1 MHLKDQAYE
10 QVRDLVLSG
19 ELAPGDLLSERQ
31 LVSRLGMSKTPIRV
45 ALERLDRDGF
55 LEILPQR
62 GARIREPTEREIVD
76 YYDFR
81 IALESWIV
89 KRATGHARKRDLQK
103 LNRIVARQQKLLPGT
118 GEAIVAPYTALDA
131 EFHQALAETAGN
143 AEIVKTMQTQR
154 DKLALVL
161 SIILRRNP
169 EWLLTTTAE
178 HERIVQAIESHDAD
192 LAERE
197 IVEHLEHGK
206 DFLTHSLAA
215 MSTS

>member
-62 GARIREPTEREIVD
+62 GARIREPSPREIVD

-81 IALESWIV
+81 TALESWV
-89 KRATGHARKRDLQK
+89 VARVAREHSKRDMQR
-103 LNRIVARQQKLLPGT
+103 LNRILNRQRKLLPEK
-118 GEAIVAPYTALDA
+118 GEAIVKPFTELDA
-131 EFHQALAETAGN
+131 EFHQALAEIAGN
-143 AEIVKTMQTQR
+143 QEMIKTIQMQR

-161 SIILRRNP
+161 SIILRRNH
-169 EWLLTTTAE
+169 EWLVTTTTE
-178 HERIVQAIESHDAD
+178 HERIVAAIEARDPA
-192 LAERE
+192 AAQRE
-197 IVEHLEHGK
+197 IVEHLQRGK
-206 DFLTHSLAA
+206 EFLISSLAQLEA
-215 MSTS
+215 A

>member
-10 QVRDLVLSG
+10 QLRDLVLSG
-19 ELAPGDLLSERQ
+19 ELQPGDLLSERQ
-31 LVSRLGMSKTPIRV
+31 LVQRLGMSKTPIRV

-62 GARIREPTEREIVD
+62 GARIREPTASEIVD

-89 KRATGHARKRDLQK
+89 TRAASERTKRDVQK
-103 LNRIVARQQKLLPGT
+103 LQRIVARQRKLGA
-118 GEAIVAPYTALDA
+118 GAGIVAAYTALDA
-131 EFHQALAETAGN
+131 EFHLALAEIAGN
-143 AEIVKTMQTQR
+143 QEMIKTIQTQR

-169 EWLLTTTAE
+169 EWLVSTTAE
-178 HERIVQAIESHDAD
+178 HERIATAVEAGDAD
-192 LAERE
+192 QARRE
-197 IVEHLEHGK
+197 IAEHLERGK
-206 DFLTHSLAA
+206 QFLLNSLAA
-215 MSTS
+215 LDEAA